1 MRSSAKPVSF
11 EAPFLGQQRPG
22 MQDRLLLEI
31 VAEAEIAEHL
41 EEGVVP
47 RGVADIVEIV
57 VLAPGANAF
66 LRCCRTRI
74 IAGFNAGKQ
83 VLELHHAGVREHQ
96 RGVVSRHQR
105 AGRLDRVTLLFKITK
120 EG

>member
-1 MRSSAKPVSF
+1 MAR
-11 EAPFLGQQRPG
+11 R
-22 MQDRLLLEI
+22 
-31 VAEAEIAEHL
+31 IAH
-41 EEGVVP
+41 
-47 RGVADIVEIV
+47 IVEVIMF
-57 VLAPGANAF
+57 APGAHAF